1 MTWWDWLVI
10 TVYALIFAGIWYI
23 IWKLGKERGDE

>member
-23 IWKLGKERGDE
+23 IWQMRSKK